1 MERQKTKWANIYKD
15 KYDVYMGRA
24 GKGQEG
30 YWGNPFI
37 LKKGEDPGDTLKKFE
52 EYFVNRM
59 LNDNEF
65 KEKTLSLQGKTLG
78 CFCRNQGV
86 CHVGI
91 IIKYID
97 DEK

>member
-1 MERQKTKWANIYKD
+1 METKWANIFKD

-24 GKGQEG
+24 GKGESG
-30 YWGNPFI
+30 FWGNPFP
-37 LKKGEDPGDTLKKFE
+37 LKKGEVVGSTLEKFQ

-59 LNDNEF
+59 LNDEEF
-65 KEKTLSLQGKTLG
+65 RNKTLSLKGKTLG
-78 CFCRNQGV
+78 CFCKTQDT

-97 DEK
+97 NEKI